1 MRISD
6 WSSDVCSS
14 DLLCLACEIDE
25 FDPNDRSRGVEIEVG
40 RSRNVFGPENRSHLE
55 DLVLLLQRQNAGEG
69 GVFRR
74 RPLSDFGWEADV
86 PGDFASG
93 QLYRSRLTSAMR
105 LATRH
110 KPNNA

>member
-25 FDPNDRSRGVEIEVG
+25 FDPNDRSRGVEIDVG

-55 DLVLLLQRQNAGEG
+55 DLVLLLQRQNGGEG
-69 GVFRR
+69 SLFRSR
-74 RPLSDFGWEADV
+74 AHSAFGWGDDF
-86 PGDFASG
+86 PGAFARGS
-93 QLYRSRLTSAMR
+93 LDRWARAFT
-105 LATRH
+105 
-110 KPNNA
+110 

>member
-55 DLVLLLQRQNAGEG
+55 DLVLLLQRQNGGEG
-69 GVFRR
+69 SLFRSR
-74 RPLSDFGWEADV
+74 ALSAFGWEADV
-86 PGDFASG
+86 PGGFAIG
-93 QLYRSRLTSAMR
+93 ALAGSRLT
-105 LATRH
+105 
-110 KPNNA
+110 